1 MRKTVR
7 ICCFVMGAVLLLSAL
22 FLVIYNIA
30 EDKKSGETA
39 ERVLSALKRDTPEY
53 PAPDES
59 SVMPAAEQYDLYAE
73 YEAAEESSSE
83 PEMETLALDGDLYI
97 GIIAIPELNIELPVA
112 ADWSYPKLK
121 KTPCRYMGSVNTDD
135 LIICAHNYNTH
146 FGTIKNLH
154 TDSEILFTDVQG
166 KTYRYLVLSMEELPG
181 TAVEQMQFGDADD
194 WDLTLFTCTLGGRSR
209 VTVRAVK
216 AEE

>member
-1 MRKTVR
+1 
-7 ICCFVMGAVLLLSAL
+7 
-22 FLVIYNIA
+22 
-30 EDKKSGETA
+30 
-39 ERVLSALKRDTPEY
+39 
-53 PAPDES
+53 
-59 SVMPAAEQYDLYAE
+59 
-73 YEAAEESSSE
+73 
-83 PEMETLALDGDLYI
+83 
-97 GIIAIPELNIELPVA
+97 
-112 ADWSYPKLK
+112 
-121 KTPCRYMGSVNTDD
+121 MGSVNTDD